1 MQEYHKINTIYK
13 RDMSKGS
20 KHAPLILGDWSSPE
34 FEFLQNN
41 TWEWTEKIDGTNIR
55 VGWNG
60 TDVEF
65 GGRTDKAQIPTH
77 LLKKLQEIFTVDK
90 MRSVFGEA
98 SNDLPLK
105 VVIYG
110 EGYGAKIQQGGNY
123 LPGDVNF
130 ILFDIQI
137 GPWWL
142 QRADLE
148 SIAVQLEI
156 PIVPVVGYGTLHEAE
171 AFVRRGFKSL
181 VAANKNYDAEGLV
194 CRPLV
199 HLKDRAG
206 QRIITKIKTKDF
218 TNCHDS

>member
-1 MQEYHKINTIYK
+1 
-13 RDMSKGS
+13 MSFSRIIPGS
-20 KHAPLILGDWSSPE
+20 GLKK
-34 FEFLQNN
+34 F
-41 TWEWTEKIDGTNIR
+41 DGTNIR

-60 TDVEF
+60 SEVEF

-77 LLKKLQEIFTVDK
+77 LLEKLHEIFTAEKLQE
-90 MRSVFGEA
+90 VFGIPGDAA
-98 SNDLPLK
+98 SLK
-105 VVIYG
+105 IVIYG
-110 EGYGAKIQQGGNY
+110 EGYGVKIQQGGNY

-142 QRADLE
+142 QRKDLE
-148 SIAVQLEI
+148 SLAIQLEI

-171 AFVRRGFKSL
+171 AFVRKGFKSL

-218 TNCHDS
+218 TDHHDS

>member
-123 LPGDVNF
+123 LPDDVNF

-142 QRADLE
+142 LREDLA
-148 SIAVQLEI
+148 SISTQLEI
-156 PIVPVVGYGTLHEAE
+156 PIVPIVGYGTLHEAE

-181 VAANKNYDAEGLV
+181 VATNKNYDAEGLV

-218 TNCHDS
+218 TDCHDS

>member
-13 RDMSKGS
+13 RDMSTGT
-20 KHAPLILGDWSSPE
+20 KHAPLIIGDWSSPE

-55 VGWNG
+55 IGWNG
-60 TDVEF
+60 TRVEYA
-65 GGRTDKAQIPTH
+65 GRTDKAVIPTH
-77 LLKKLQEIFTVDK
+77 LLKKLNEIFTVEK
-90 MRSVFGEA
+90 LQEVFGLPGDTA
-98 SNDLPLK
+98 STK

-110 EGYGAKIQQGGNY
+110 EGYGVKIQQGGNY
-123 LPGDVNF
+123 LPDDVNF

-142 QRADLE
+142 QRKDIE
-148 SIAVQLEI
+148 SIATQLAI
-156 PIVPVVGYGTLHEAE
+156 PVVPIVGYGTLHEAE
-171 AFVRRGFKSL
+171 TLAQKGFKSL
-181 VAANKNYDAEGLV
+181 IAFNKNYDAEGLV

-218 TNCHDS
+218 AGIK